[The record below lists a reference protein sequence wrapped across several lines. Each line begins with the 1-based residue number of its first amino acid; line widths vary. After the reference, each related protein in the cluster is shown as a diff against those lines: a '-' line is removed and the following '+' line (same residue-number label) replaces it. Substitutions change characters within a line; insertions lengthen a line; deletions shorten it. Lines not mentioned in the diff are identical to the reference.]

1 MIGHGFSSV
10 TREVHPIGNWVLSVY
25 FVLVKWFGGGLRA
38 HVRTPKYFGILAPPH
53 GPRGCFECPEALMRP
68 QSIVAN
74 VVRRPEWWFD
84 KIYCD

>member
-1 MIGHGFSSV
+1 MIHTVIGHGFSSV

-53 GPRGCFECPEALMRP
+53 GPEMFRV
-68 QSIVAN
+68 S
-74 VVRRPEWWFD
+74 
-84 KIYCD
+84 